1 MPGRKFG
8 KSARAYGGTAL
19 LGGLVFKAWRDWQ
32 SGQPVST
39 PQTLTAASLTPL
51 PPPPTGS
58 AFLPQPGQEGDLNRA
73 LIRAMIG
80 AAKADGEIDAQE
92 QRRIFGQ
99 VEALGLDAEMRTF
112 VSEELVRP
120 LDLEEIIAPAVCPET
135 AAEIYAA
142 SLLAADP
149 SGPAEKG
156 YLSMLA
162 ARLKL
167 EPGLVDHLHANVGQ
181 ALLPG

>member
-1 MPGRKFG
+1 
-8 KSARAYGGTAL
+8 
-19 LGGLVFKAWRDWQ
+19 
-32 SGQPVST
+32 
-39 PQTLTAASLTPL
+39 
-51 PPPPTGS
+51 
-58 AFLPQPGQEGDLNRA
+58 
-73 LIRAMIG
+73 MIG

-92 QRRIFGQ
+92 QRRIFRQ

-112 VSEELVRP
+112 VSEELARP